1 MQTRTAADQPLDGA
15 VVPAGAPS
23 FPSRISWGAV
33 LAGAVVAVALGVML
47 NVLGVAIGAGTLDPA
62 TPGETPSASTF
73 GSAGGIWLL
82 VTNLIGL
89 GTGGWV
95 AARLSGTADGTDG
108 ALHGLSVWAVGFLL
122 SAVLVG
128 NLIASTTS
136 TVASGASS
144 ALGTAV
150 QGVGQAAGQAAQAV
164 APQIAAAT
172 DPEAL
177 VRRLQQGLQ
186 IGGEPAQ
193 MTPDQRRA
201 EIAQILGE
209 RLRQGSF
216 PGQQRDRLVQ
226 LVAAESGISPQDA
239 DARIQ
244 ELETRAREAVAQ
256 AETQAREAAE
266 AAANTA
272 ATGSY
277 LIFGA
282 MLLGAVAAVIGA
294 RIGTRRTARLR
305 GYA

>member
-1 MQTRTAADQPLDGA
+1 MQTRTAAAGQPLDGV
-15 VVPAGAPS
+15 VVPEGAPA
-23 FPSRISWGAV
+23 FPSRISWGSV

-47 NVLGVAIGAGTLDPA
+47 NVLGVAIGLSTIDPA
-62 TPGETPSASTF
+62 VPGETPAASTL
-73 GSAGGIWLL
+73 GSAGGIWVL
-82 VTNLIGL
+82 VTNLLAL
-89 GTGGWV
+89 GAGGWV

-108 ALHGLSVWAVGFLL
+108 ALHGLSVWAVGLLL

-128 NLIASTTS
+128 NLVSGTTS
-136 TVASGASS
+136 TVVSGASS

-150 QGVGQAAGQAAQAV
+150 QGAGQAAQAI
-164 APQIAAAT
+164 APQIASAT

-177 VRRLQQGLQ
+177 VQRLQQGLQ
-186 IGGEPAQ
+186 TGGEPAQ
-193 MTPDQRRA
+193 MTQDQRRA
-201 EIAQILGE
+201 EIARILGE

-216 PGQQRDRLVQ
+216 QGEQRDRLAQ
-226 LVAAESGISPQDA
+226 LVAAESGIPAQEA
-239 DARIQ
+239 EARIQ
-244 ELETRAREAVAQ
+244 QLEARASEAAAR

-282 MLLGAVAAVIGA
+282 MLLGAVAAVVGA
-294 RIGTRRTARLR
+294 RIGTRRTARLH